1 MCHYDTSV
9 NVNLIRQIIEIILQ
23 LILTVICYTD
33 IDLRIIN
40 IIDDILIL
48 IFIKLRFKLI
58 EKKKKLVELKLT
70 RLLKFDFIGYIG
82 NN

>member
-58 EKKKKLVELKLT
+58 EKEKKMVELKL
-70 RLLKFDFIGYIG
+70 IAC
-82 NN
+82 

>member
-33 IDLRIIN
+33 IDLRILN

-58 EKKKKLVELKLT
+58 EKEKKMVELKL
-70 RLLKFDFIGYIG
+70 IAC
-82 NN
+82 

>member
-9 NVNLIRQIIEIILQ
+9 NVNLIRRIIEIILQ

-58 EKKKKLVELKLT
+58 EKEKKMVELKL
-70 RLLKFDFIGYIG
+70 IAC
-82 NN
+82 